1 MFKYYVF
8 DLKMKF
14 GALFL
19 RHSHYMQ
26 VILIPLRPVLK
37 LCLERTKIDV
47 LEGYFFLYWNLS
59 SCSLLWK
66 IPFSVQVL
74 PIWLVRTC
82 KSVQLVWSLE
92 IVNFKTFHCV
102 CVEGGVGRCRCQVS
116 PYACA
121 VQYRA
126 KILYIFLRLFLCIS
140 LLELCPITSSSL
152 SRPKCQLSLLTQTFR
167 LFDLEFLKLPSG
179 IMPGWL
185 ECLFPSLRDHYLLLP
200 LIQSLLIFA
209 SYSFVIMY
217 GKSSSHKCP
226 ILAWPASFIV
236 YMKNKLCKLYNS
248 AI

>member
-1 MFKYYVF
+1 
-8 DLKMKF
+8 
-14 GALFL
+14 
-19 RHSHYMQ
+19 MQ

-92 IVNFKTFHCV
+92 IVHFKTFHCV

-126 KILYIFLRLFLCIS
+126 KILYIFLRFFLCIS

-152 SRPKCQLSLLTQTFR
+152 SRPKCQLSLLTQLDLQALWPWISETAFR
-167 LFDLEFLKLPSG
+167 HNAWVIGVLVSISQGSLPV
-179 IMPGWL
+179 
-185 ECLFPSLRDHYLLLP
+185 
-200 LIQSLLIFA
+200 A
-209 SYSFVIMY
+209 SSYP
-217 GKSSSHKCP
+217 KSANFC
-226 ILAWPASFIV
+226 FI
-236 YMKNKLCKLYNS
+236 
-248 AI
+248 